1 MSRRKFTSKFKA
13 KVVLES
19 LKETHTMAELAQ
31 KYQLHPQ
38 QISNWKREFL
48 DNAEKVFT
56 GDKAN
61 KKTEA
66 ERKEETL
73 LKVIGQQKIE
83 IDFLKD
89 ALR

>member
-19 LKETHTMAELAQ
+19 LKETQTMAELAQ

-56 GDKAN
+56 GDKVS

-73 LKVIGQQKIE
+73 LKCIY
-83 IDFLKD
+83 
-89 ALR
+89 R